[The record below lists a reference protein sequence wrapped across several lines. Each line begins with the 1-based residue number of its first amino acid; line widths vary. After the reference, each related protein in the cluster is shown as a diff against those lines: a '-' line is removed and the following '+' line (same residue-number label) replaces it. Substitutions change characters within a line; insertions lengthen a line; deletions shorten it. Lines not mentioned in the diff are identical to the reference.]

1 MRRHTILL
9 CFWLMDYFGAQIL
22 SEIFPNYSLVINIAG
37 FCIAASLLVI
47 FAFPEIKAWTS
58 GRMSFKEGAKQFVKI
73 PATKTWIS
81 KREALNIIRN
91 SAVVMK
97 NSPRRKQKA
106 QTVIDA
112 ISESAFSNIKVAPS
126 GEEIYQN
133 MYERDA
139 AKGFLYRIEAGDLP
153 VKRTDN
159 KYSKEIIEYVLA
171 IYASTGNI

>member
-1 MRRHTILL
+1 
-9 CFWLMDYFGAQIL
+9 MDYFGAQIL
-22 SEIFPNYSLVINIAG
+22 SEIFLNYSLVINIAS

-47 FAFPEIKAWTS
+47 FAFPEIKAWAS
-58 GRMSFKEGAKQFVKI
+58 GRISFKEGAKQFVKI
-73 PATKTWIS
+73 PVTKTWIS

-97 NSPRRKQKA
+97 NSPRRKKKA
-106 QTVIDA
+106 KTVFDA
-112 ISESAFSNIKVAPS
+112 ISENNFPNIKVSPS

-133 MYERDA
+133 TYERDA

-153 VKRTDN
+153 VKRTN

-171 IYASTGNI
+171 IYASTGDNGDG